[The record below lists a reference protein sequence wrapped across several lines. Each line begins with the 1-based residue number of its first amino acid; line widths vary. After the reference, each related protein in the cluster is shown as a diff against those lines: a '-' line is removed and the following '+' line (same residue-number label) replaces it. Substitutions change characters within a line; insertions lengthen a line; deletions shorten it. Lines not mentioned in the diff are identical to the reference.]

1 MKLNEGPASPEG
13 GVFMLKEVMAAYA
26 ESFRESDWLVRL
38 QHIYLLAVPVLLVGF
53 GFYLSSRW

>member
-1 MKLNEGPASPEG
+1 
-13 GVFMLKEVMAAYA
+13 MLKEVMAAYA

>member
-1 MKLNEGPASPEG
+1 MMN
-13 GVFMLKEVMAAYA
+13 EVMTAYA

-53 GFYLSSRW
+53 AVYLSGRW